1 MAGYL
6 GSNISRNVQIPH
18 GVRLMFLESGTT
30 SWINLGDLSDV
41 SVTPLAEFLEA
52 FSNHDGKNAL
62 VKRILTNRGIS
73 IECTLN
79 EINVENLKLVFMG
92 GATGTQ
98 SKTIQVAEVLTGST
112 NTDNV
117 NGEVDYTLSDT
128 PTGTGTVTV
137 KSESGAQTYTGG
149 GSDYDISGVTITAVT
164 TGSLDV
170 DGNKIHVSYETSI
183 GTSTKFEVLGNT
195 EIEGQAQFQ
204 IRNQDGGLSQILELS
219 SVTIAPSGAIATPVD
234 AIQTLPLTLTA
245 QAVNG
250 SFGDMF
256 LVDV

>member
-98 SKTIQVAEVLTGST
+98 TKTIQVAETLTGYEDANGSVLYTLGDTPAIGSTITVRPEAGGTPYNETSDYTVSSGVLT
-112 NTDNV
+112 
-117 NGEVDYTLSDT
+117 
-128 PTGTGTVTV
+128 
-137 KSESGAQTYTGG
+137 
-149 GSDYDISGVTITAVT
+149 AV
-164 TGSLDV
+164 SAALDV
-170 DGNKIHVSYETSI
+170 DGNKVHVSYETSL
-183 GTSTKFEVLGNT
+183 GSATKFEVLGNT

-219 SVTIAPSGAIATPVD
+219 SVTIAPTGAIATPVD

-256 LVDV
+256 MVDV

>member
-98 SKTIQVAEVLTGST
+98 SKTIQVAEVVTGSI
-112 NTDNV
+112 NTGNP
-117 NGEVDYTLSDT
+117 NSEVDYTLSDT
-128 PTGTGTVTV
+128 PTGTVTV
-137 KSESGAQTYTGG
+137 KSESGATTYTATT
-149 GSDYDISGVTITAVT
+149 DYTISGVTITAET
-164 TGSLDV
+164 TGSINV
-170 DGNKIHVSYETSI
+170 DGNKIHVSYGTNI
-183 GTSTKFEVLGNT
+183 GSSTKFEVLGNT

-219 SVTIAPSGAIATPVD
+219 SVTIAPTGAIATPVD